1 VKVGIDFDNTIVSYD
16 NLFYKVA
23 LELGVIPEE
32 ILRTKISV
40 RDFLRKN
47 NKNDVWTSI
56 QGTVYGEKMIEAEVY
71 DGFIEFIKFL
81 KSEKIDFCI
90 ISHKTKYPFI
100 GKKTNLH
107 SAALKWI
114 HKYLNIDNQILIKD
128 ELIYFEDTKEL
139 KVDRIISEK
148 CDVFIDDLP
157 EIFEIP
163 SFPEFADKYLF
174 DPNGTYTDNRFLSF
188 SSWLEIKSEFEKC
201 DIKKK

>member
-1 VKVGIDFDNTIVSYD
+1 MKVGIDFDNTIVSYD
-16 NLFYKVA
+16 SLFYKVA

-32 ILRTKISV
+32 IDRTKISV

-47 NKNDVWTSI
+47 NKNDIWTSI

-71 DGFIEFIKFL
+71 EGFIEFIKFL
-81 KSEKIDFCI
+81 KSEKFDFCI

-107 SAALKWI
+107 NAALNWI
-114 HKYLNIDNQILIKD
+114 QKFLNIDNQTLIKD
-128 ELIYFEDTKEL
+128 ELIFFEDTKEL

-163 SFPEFADKYLF
+163 SFPDFVNKYLF
-174 DPNGTYTDNRFLSF
+174 DPYETYVGNRFLSF
-188 SSWLEIKSEFEKC
+188 SSWLEIKNEFEKC
-201 DIKKK
+201 VIKKK

>member
-16 NLFYKVA
+16 SLFYKVA

-32 ILRTKISV
+32 IDRTKISV

-47 NKNDVWTSI
+47 NKNDIWTSI

-71 DGFIEFIKFL
+71 EGFIEFIKFL
-81 KSEKIDFCI
+81 KSEKFDFCI

-107 SAALKWI
+107 NAALNWI
-114 HKYLNIDNQILIKD
+114 QKFLNIDNQTLIKD
-128 ELIYFEDTKEL
+128 ELIFFEDTKEL

-163 SFPEFADKYLF
+163 SFPDFVNKYLF
-174 DPNGTYTDNRFLSF
+174 DPYETYVGNRFLSF
-188 SSWLEIKSEFEKC
+188 SSWLEIKNEFEKC
-201 DIKKK
+201 VIKKK

>member
-16 NLFYKVA
+16 SLFYKVA

-32 ILRTKISV
+32 IDRTKISV

-47 NKNDVWTSI
+47 NKNDIWTSI
-56 QGTVYGEKMIEAEVY
+56 QGMVYGEKMIEAEVY
-71 DGFIEFIKFL
+71 EGFIEFIKFL
-81 KSEKIDFCI
+81 KSEKFDFCI

-107 SAALKWI
+107 NAALNWI
-114 HKYLNIDNQILIKD
+114 QKFLNIDNQILIKD

-163 SFPEFADKYLF
+163 SFPDFVKKYLF
-174 DPNGTYTDNRFLSF
+174 DPNETYVGNQFLSF
-188 SSWLEIKSEFEKC
+188 SSWLEIKNEFEKC
-201 DIKKK
+201 VIKKK

>member
-1 VKVGIDFDNTIVSYD
+1 MKVGIDFDNTIVSYD
-16 NLFYKVA
+16 SLFYKVA

-32 ILRTKISV
+32 IDRTKISV

-47 NKNDVWTSI
+47 NKNDIWTSI
-56 QGTVYGEKMIEAEVY
+56 QGMVYGEKMIEAEVY
-71 DGFIEFIKFL
+71 EGFIEFIKFL
-81 KSEKIDFCI
+81 KSEKFDFCI

-107 SAALKWI
+107 NAALNWI
-114 HKYLNIDNQILIKD
+114 QKFLNIDNQILIKD

-157 EIFEIP
+157 EVFEIP
-163 SFPEFADKYLF
+163 SFPDFVNKYLF
-174 DPNGTYTDNRFLSF
+174 DPNETYVGNQFLSF
-188 SSWLEIKSEFEKC
+188 SSWLEIKNEFEKC
-201 DIKKK
+201 VIKKK

>member
-16 NLFYKVA
+16 SLFYKVA

-32 ILRTKISV
+32 IDRTKISV

-47 NKNDVWTSI
+47 NKNDIWTSI
-56 QGTVYGEKMIEAEVY
+56 QGMVYGEKMIEAEVY
-71 DGFIEFIKFL
+71 EGFIEFIKFL
-81 KSEKIDFCI
+81 KSEKFDFCI

-107 SAALKWI
+107 NAALNWI
-114 HKYLNIDNQILIKD
+114 QKFLNIDNQILIKD

-163 SFPEFADKYLF
+163 SFPDFVNKYLF
-174 DPNGTYTDNRFLSF
+174 DPNETYVGNQFLSF
-188 SSWLEIKSEFEKC
+188 SSWLEIKNEFEKC
-201 DIKKK
+201 VIKKK

>member
-16 NLFYKVA
+16 SLFYKVA

-32 ILRTKISV
+32 IDRTKISV

-47 NKNDVWTSI
+47 NKNDIWTSI
-56 QGTVYGEKMIEAEVY
+56 QGMVYGEKMIEAEVY
-71 DGFIEFIKFL
+71 EGFIEFIKFL
-81 KSEKIDFCI
+81 KSEKFDFCI

-107 SAALKWI
+107 NAALNWI
-114 HKYLNIDNQILIKD
+114 QKFLNIDNQILIKD

-157 EIFEIP
+157 EVFEIP
-163 SFPEFADKYLF
+163 SFPDFVNKYLF
-174 DPNGTYTDNRFLSF
+174 DPNETYVGNQFLSF
-188 SSWLEIKSEFEKC
+188 SSWLEIKNEFEKC
-201 DIKKK
+201 VIKKK

>member
-1 VKVGIDFDNTIVSYD
+1 MKVGIDFDNTIVSYD
-16 NLFYKVA
+16 SLFYKVA

-32 ILRTKISV
+32 IDRTKISV

-47 NKNDVWTSI
+47 NKNDIWTSI
-56 QGTVYGEKMIEAEVY
+56 QGMVYGEKMIEAEVY
-71 DGFIEFIKFL
+71 EGFIEFIKFL
-81 KSEKIDFCI
+81 KSEKFDFCI

-107 SAALKWI
+107 NAALNWI
-114 HKYLNIDNQILIKD
+114 QKFLNIDNQILIKD

-163 SFPEFADKYLF
+163 SFPDFVNKYLF
-174 DPNGTYTDNRFLSF
+174 DPNETYVGNQFLSF
-188 SSWLEIKSEFEKC
+188 SSWLEIKNEFEKC
-201 DIKKK
+201 VIKKK